1 MAAIYHD
8 IEFAAVDGN
17 IVADIYD
24 RNQTIVSTIT
34 YRLDDNDRLVEETY
48 SKGGNITYEYL
59 PGTDYLLES
68 VETSAD
74 GYRNVCHYYYSKHNY
89 VDPTGIESIKCD
101 DASAPVWYDLQG
113 RSITTPTSKG
123 IYIVNGKKVVVR

>member
-1 MAAIYHD
+1 M
-8 IEFAAVDGN
+8 DGD
-17 IVADIYD
+17 IVADTYD
-24 RNQTIVSTIT
+24 RNQNIVSSTT
-34 YRLDDNDRLVEETY
+34 YHFDDDDRLVEQTY

-68 VETSAD
+68 VETAAN

-89 VDPTGIESIKCD
+89 VDPTGIESIKCY
-101 DASAPVWYDLQG
+101 DASTPVWYDLQG
-113 RSITTPTSKG
+113 RRITTPTSKG

>member
-1 MAAIYHD
+1 M
-8 IEFAAVDGN
+8 DGN
-17 IVADIYD
+17 IVADTYN

-34 YRLDDNDRLVEETY
+34 YRLDDDGRLIEETY

-89 VDPTGIESIKCD
+89 VDPTGIESIKRN
-101 DASAPVWYDLQG
+101 DASTHVRYDLQG
-113 RSITTPTSKG
+113 RRITTPTSKG